1 MPIEAESQETGPPS
15 IETSDQDIAI
25 RLKYGQPLHGALL
38 TKLNEMRRLSD
49 QFLSTRKS
57 VWVEIDK
64 RLRGFIDLSKMAKL
78 ADGTTASDRLE
89 MPFDRA
95 IVVPVTAAMLDVRR
109 AQMLSI
115 FGGRT
120 PMTQLK
126 PTSGATVKSAHAM
139 EMNIDYDYRA
149 SRHLVGMNTFVRD
162 ADRYGQAWFY
172 SGWERE
178 FGNKLTAPVF
188 KGEEGFV
195 AHMAEKGFDE
205 QAARLFFPQAQQAKP
220 ELFAPEKEFGLKREF
235 NLVRCIDPTLM
246 ITDPRAKVWD
256 PNKMEFCGHTDYD
269 VWTHLWSMRRDAP
282 GGGLFFNLEDSKL
295 IAEGKSAEGE
305 PSTNAKP
312 ADRTH
317 TRLFAGDPG
326 SFKLDWITWRCI
338 PNEHEFDTATEA
350 TLWQFVIANEAV
362 IIGAWELDHDHG
374 RIPYV
379 CGESQ
384 PDQHTVYNPGSAE
397 LADGVQRIVD
407 YNYASYSEHLRKALH
422 SAGLVHED
430 LVCIEDILFP
440 TPGGHIKVSD
450 EVANRVLEGRM
461 QLGAAFHQLNWPDAT
476 RGHLESAQWIYE
488 FGMRLLAANDPQQ
501 GMPTDDKRTLGEVN
515 AIMASSSARV
525 AATTKV
531 LDEQA
536 IAPLVEM
543 MIANLQQYLTMDRY
557 VRVVGDYQKE
567 FGTEVAQIRP
577 EDIWGNYDYVPIDG
591 TSPPD
596 PARQADS
603 VERLISVVG
612 PIPQLNGQVP
622 LADGS
627 VVQFNYH
634 QALKM
639 WAQNLG
645 FHNADDLLEVIMAQ
659 PPAVMGDEE
668 VAAGEAAGDLVPIP
682 TMGGQGAY

>member
-1 MPIEAESQETGPPS
+1 M
-15 IETSDQDIAI
+15 DQDIAI
-25 RLKYGQPLHGALL
+25 RLAYSGGGDLHAKLL

-49 QFLSTRKS
+49 QFLSTRKA
-57 VWVEIDK
+57 VWSEIDK
-64 RLRGFIDLSKMAKL
+64 RLRGFINLRAMAKL
-78 ADGTTASDRLE
+78 ADGTRSGNQLE

-109 AQMLSI
+109 AQMLSAL
-115 FGGRT
+115 GGRV
-120 PMTQLK
+120 PQIQLK

-139 EMNIDYDYRA
+139 EMNLDYDLRA
-149 SRHLVGMNTFVRD
+149 SRHLVGMNTFIRD
-162 ADRYGQAWFY
+162 ADRYGQAWYY
-172 SGWERE
+172 SSWERE

-195 AHMAEKGFDE
+195 SHMVEQGFE
-205 QAARLFFPQAQQAKP
+205 EEAARLFFPQAKTAKP
-220 ELFAPEKEFGLKREF
+220 EMFEPEKEFGLKREY

-269 VWTHLWSMRRDAP
+269 VWTWLWSMRRDAP
-282 GGGLFFNLEDSKL
+282 GGGLFFNLEEARV

-305 PSTNAKP
+305 AGVNVKP
-312 ADRTH
+312 ADRSH

-338 PNEHEFDTATEA
+338 PREHEFDSADET

-374 RIPYV
+374 KIPYV

-397 LADGVQRIVD
+397 LADGVQRIID

-430 LVCIEDILFP
+430 LVMIEDILFP
-440 TPGGHIKVSD
+440 TPGGHIRVTD
-450 EVANRVLEGRM
+450 EVAGKVLQGQM
-461 QLGAAFHQLNWPDAT
+461 QLNSAFHQLEWPEAA

-525 AATTKV
+525 AATMKV

-536 IAPLVEM
+536 IMPLVQM
-543 MIANLQQYLTMDRY
+543 MIANLQQYLTMDRH

-567 FGTEVAQIRP
+567 FGGEIAQIRP
-577 EDIWGNYDYVPIDG
+577 DDVWGEYDYVPIDG

-596 PARQADS
+596 PSRQADS
-603 VERLISVVG
+603 VERLLSIVG
-612 PIPQLNGQVP
+612 AIPQLNGQIP

-627 VVQFNYH
+627 IVQFNYH
-634 QALKM
+634 KAVKM
-639 WAQNLG
+639 WTQNLG
-645 FHNADDLLEVIMAQ
+645 FHNADDLLEVIAMQ
-659 PPAVMGDEE
+659 PPGVLPDDE

-682 TMGGQGAY
+682 MGG

>member
-1 MPIEAESQETGPPS
+1 LPPEIVGQDAATQS
-15 IETSDQDIAI
+15 VEVVDQDIAV
-25 RLKYGQPLHGALL
+25 RLKYGQPLHQTLI

-49 QFLSTRKS
+49 LFLNERKS
-57 VWVEIDK
+57 VWAEIDK
-64 RLRGFIDLSKMAKL
+64 RLRGFINLKAMAKL
-78 ADGTTASDRLE
+78 ADGTKSANQVE
-89 MPFDRA
+89 MPFERA

-115 FGGRT
+115 FGSRT

-126 PTSGATVKSAHAM
+126 PTDGSTVKSAHAM

-162 ADRYGQAWFY
+162 ADRYGQAWY
-172 SGWERE
+172 YNGWERE

-195 AHMAEKGFDE
+195 SHMVEKGFDE
-205 QAARLFFPQAQQAKP
+205 EIARLFFPQAQEAKP
-220 ELFAPEKEFGLKREF
+220 ELFEPEKEFGLKREY
-235 NLVRCIDPTLM
+235 NLIRCIDPTLM

-256 PNKMEFCGHTDYD
+256 PNKMEFCGHIDYD
-269 VWTHLWSMRRDAP
+269 VWTSLWSMRREAP
-282 GGGLFFNLEDSKL
+282 GGGLFFNLEDAKR

-305 PSTNAKP
+305 ASVNVKPS
-312 ADRTH
+312 DRTH
-317 TRLFAGDPG
+317 TRLFSGDPG

-338 PNEHEFDTATEA
+338 PKDHEIDPSEEA
-350 TLWQFVIANEAV
+350 TLWQFVVANEAV

-374 RIPYV
+374 KIPYV

-397 LADGVQRIVD
+397 LADGVQRIID
-407 YNYASYSEHLRKALH
+407 YNYASYSEYLRKALH

-430 LVCIEDILFP
+430 LVCIEDILYP

-450 EVANRVLEGRM
+450 EVAKRVLDGRM
-461 QLGAAFHQLNWPDAT
+461 QLPSAFHQLAWPDAT

-557 VRVVGDYQKE
+557 MRVVGDYQKE
-567 FGTEVAQIRP
+567 FGGEIAQIRP
-577 EDIWGNYDYVPIDG
+577 DDIWGNYDYVPIDG

-603 VERLISVVG
+603 VERLLSVVG

-627 VVQFNYH
+627 IVQFNYH
-634 QALKM
+634 KALKM

-645 FHNADDLLEVIMAQ
+645 FHNVDDLLQVIAAQ
-659 PPAVMGDEE
+659 PPQVMEDEA
-668 VAAGEAAGDLVPIP
+668 VAAGEAAGDLVALPQM
-682 TMGGQGAY
+682 MGG